1 MCKWVFFASLQAN
14 ILNEAL
20 LCSCSYRKKL
30 FLHLSFVAR
39 PAACDQSGCAAHCQL
54 CRPRVCTYVLPHPW
68 ISLQI
73 VIWIWVLLYH
83 FHSAPSSVFMLV
95 RSEGRYRQTSTKRAV
110 RENETFQLAAALDC
124 QMQQGCD
131 LSDLWHSLTL
141 FCICRRDRAY
151 SC

>member
-1 MCKWVFFASLQAN
+1 MKHIADVQMSILCKPPGKYFKWGFALF
-14 ILNEAL
+14 L
-20 LCSCSYRKKL
+20 LIQKKKL

-54 CRPRVCTYVLPHPW
+54 CRLRVCTYVLPHPW
-68 ISLQI
+68 INLQI

-83 FHSAPSSVFMLV
+83 FHSAPSSAFMLV

-131 LSDLWHSLTL
+131 LSDLWHSLL
-141 FCICRRDRAY
+141 HL
-151 SC
+151 